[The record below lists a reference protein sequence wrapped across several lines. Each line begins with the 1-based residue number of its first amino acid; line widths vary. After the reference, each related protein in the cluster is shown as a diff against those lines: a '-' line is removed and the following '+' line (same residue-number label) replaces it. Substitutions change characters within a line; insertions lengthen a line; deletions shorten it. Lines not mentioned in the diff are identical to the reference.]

1 VLADDRGFQLGAA
14 CFFAFLIVLIIWLY
28 EVFKPVY
35 DVRFLDS
42 PLRVA
47 SPAAFARRVRGAKTH
62 DGTAM
67 P

>member
-1 VLADDRGFQLGAA
+1 
-14 CFFAFLIVLIIWLY
+14 VLIIWLY